1 MVLNLAACSTKSGSS
16 DNVSEE
22 TEVVEEVTSQTGS
35 GHKAVLENGN
45 VYCLLDEYP
54 DQLSLFYQAHTFFI
68 CPFCSPA
75 ARSYWRVR
83 ILR

>member
-45 VYCLLDEYP
+45 VYWLLDE
-54 DQLSLFYQAHTFFI
+54 
-68 CPFCSPA
+68 
-75 ARSYWRVR
+75 
-83 ILR
+83 